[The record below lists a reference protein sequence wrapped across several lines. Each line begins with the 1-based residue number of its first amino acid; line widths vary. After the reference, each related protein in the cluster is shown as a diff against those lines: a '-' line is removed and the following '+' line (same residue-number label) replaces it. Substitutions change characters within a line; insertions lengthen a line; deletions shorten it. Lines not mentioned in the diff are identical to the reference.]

1 MSLKISQYATS
12 VSALASGDLMDVSKL
27 ISTSPDVYSSDK
39 LNYSVLLTEIIA
51 DGSILTGSGTT
62 NYISKFSSSG
72 TLANSLLRDDGS
84 NLSINNVIDASY
96 KLYINSDKLV
106 GLGVVNNAVS
116 GGNNFGIS
124 GSATNANTG
133 SNIGMFGNALLSS
146 AGTNLGVRG
155 MAASQTVT
163 VSTSI
168 VAAGSNV
175 GGFFQGNASSGVA
188 YGLVATADATS
199 NQASATFTGAY
210 IRAQN
215 AGTKYSLRLVDDT
228 EGAGKFLKSVTS
240 IGQAN
245 WAALAIS
252 DITASLG
259 TALQVVRVNAGA
271 TALEYATFSASNLGN
286 ANLTADAAE
295 RNYTLFGNTSSD
307 KLIFQNLAGSDILT
321 LYGDNSIDFGSTAN
335 GIKANFYLKSG
346 PDTFN
351 IYGDNDTLAHLFYG
365 NYNSTTNA
373 HYWQKRS
380 NGADT
385 LHLYNYDDGQYL
397 EMTGDNTN
405 IFSMRGRSV
414 NHGMTIETL
423 AGYGGLYS
431 FTIKGYKSD
440 NSLSMFLR
448 GNDSGGFYAFGA
460 ASTETTNRVEIYGAT
475 LIKGSGS
482 TSATTTALFQ
492 NSSSVACLT
501 ITDDK
506 VSTFGGRVISIS
518 APIQLNTASS
528 ATPTPNAD
536 ADGQFNLTAL
546 AANATFG
553 APTGTPT
560 GGQKLMLR
568 IKDNGTAR
576 TLAYNAIYR
585 AIGITLPTTTVI
597 SKTLYIACIYNAA
610 DTKWDAIATA
620 QEA

>member
-1 MSLKISQYATS
+1 MSLRISQYATS
-12 VSALASGDLMDVSKL
+12 VSSLASGDLMDVSKL

-62 NYISKFSSSG
+62 NFISKFSSSG

-84 NLSINNVIDASY
+84 NVSINNAIDASY

-116 GGNNFGIS
+116 GSNNFGIS

-133 SNIGMFGNALLSS
+133 SNVGIFGNALLSS

-155 MAASQTVT
+155 MAASESVT

-175 GGFFQGNASSGVA
+175 GGFFQGNASSGIA

-210 IRAQN
+210 IRAYN
-215 AGTKYSLRLVDDT
+215 AGTKYSVRLVDGS
-228 EGAGKFLKSVTS
+228 EGTGKFLKSITS

-252 DITASLG
+252 DITDSLG

-271 TALEYATFSASNLGN
+271 TALEYATISSSNLGN
-286 ANLTADAAE
+286 TNLTADAAE
-295 RNYTLFGNTSSD
+295 RSYTLFGNTASD
-307 KLIFQNLAGSDILT
+307 KLIFQNLAGNDLLT
-321 LYGDNSIDFGSTAN
+321 LYGDKSIDLGSAAMPVENERHYFGASSGACT
-335 GIKANFYLKSG
+335 FYRNSATYLSID
-346 PDTFN
+346 P
-351 IYGDNDTLAHLFYG
+351 A
-365 NYNSTTNA
+365 NYNTTFLGTA
-373 HYWQKRS
+373 SQGIAILS
-380 NGADT
+380 NQGQIYAVGPTASFASYNTSGNKKADI
-385 LHLYNYDDGQYL
+385 G
-397 EMTGDNTN
+397 
-405 IFSMRGRSV
+405 IS
-414 NHGMTIETL
+414 
-423 AGYGGLYS
+423 
-431 FTIKGYKSD
+431 
-440 NSLSMFLR
+440 
-448 GNDSGGFYAFGA
+448 GNGGFLSLFNSAGSYIFAIDANSAVAGIIGDFGIGAFGPYSA
-460 ASTETTNRVEIYGAT
+460 RLDV
-475 LIKGSGS
+475 KGSGS
-482 TSATTTALFQ
+482 TSATNTALFK
-492 NSSSVACLT
+492 NSSSVAALT
-501 ITDDK
+501 IKDDLT
-506 VSTFGGRVISIS
+506 STFGGRVISIS

-560 GGQKLMLR
+560 GGQKLMIR

-597 SKTLYIACIYNAA
+597 NKTLYIACIYNAA

>member
-39 LNYSVLLTEIIA
+39 LNYSVLLSEIIA

-62 NYISKFSSSG
+62 NFISKFSSSG

-84 NLSINNVIDASY
+84 NVSINNVIDASY

-155 MAASQTVT
+155 MAASESVT

-175 GGFFQGNASSGVA
+175 GGFFQGNASSGIA

-210 IRAQN
+210 IRAYN
-215 AGTKYSLRLVDDT
+215 AGTKYSLRLEDGS
-228 EGAGKFLKSVTS
+228 EGTGKFLKSITS

-259 TALQVVRVNAGA
+259 TSLQVVRVNAGA
-271 TALEYATFSASNLGN
+271 TALEYATLTPSNLGN
-286 ANLTADAAE
+286 ANLTADAAI
-295 RNYTLFGNTSSD
+295 RTYTLAGTASTDYVDFLNGTPTSVLRIRGDKKVLFGTQITLDATGVNATA
-307 KLIFQNLAGSDILT
+307 IQQNLALASDYAHIVYNNPGSGVYYLSKNGVIES
-321 LYGDNSIDFGSTAN
+321 YYPSGGSCIINFNSAINFWSKSVGDNFAYYSTNSDSLMTFQVRNESKIGTLSI
-335 GIKANFYLKSG
+335 
-346 PDTFN
+346 
-351 IYGDNDTLAHLFYG
+351 G
-365 NYNSTTNA
+365 NA
-373 HYWQKRS
+373 
-380 NGADT
+380 
-385 LHLYNYDDGQYL
+385 L
-397 EMTGDNTN
+397 
-405 IFSMRGRSV
+405 
-414 NHGMTIETL
+414 
-423 AGYGGLYS
+423 
-431 FTIKGYKSD
+431 
-440 NSLSMFLR
+440 
-448 GNDSGGFYAFGA
+448 
-460 ASTETTNRVEIYGAT
+460 GAT
-475 LIKGSGS
+475 QTFLKGGNGSYHLNDLAIGATSISAQFGVKGTGS

-492 NSSSVACLT
+492 NSSSVSILT

-506 VSTFGGRVISIS
+506 VATFGGRVISIS

-560 GGQKLMLR
+560 GGQKLMIR